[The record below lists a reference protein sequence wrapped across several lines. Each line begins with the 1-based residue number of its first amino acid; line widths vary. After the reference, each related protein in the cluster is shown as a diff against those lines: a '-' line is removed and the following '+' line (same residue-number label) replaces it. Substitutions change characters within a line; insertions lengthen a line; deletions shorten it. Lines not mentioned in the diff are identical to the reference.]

1 MVFTTNV
8 ETKIGFDKIR
18 QLLVKNCL
26 SPLGTKKVDTITV
39 STNYEWI
46 LEQLNQ
52 TNEFVKI
59 LVNEE
64 DFPIDSYFDI
74 HESLSKIATEG
85 TFIEVQ
91 ELFKLRCSL
100 HTIGLIVTF
109 FNQKEECDFFYLKNL
124 SKEIDTFPAIVKS
137 IDHILDNFIII
148 FFSLSPKIF
157 MSFCVSV

>member
-18 QLLVKNCL
+18 QLLVNNCL
-26 SPLGTKKVDTITV
+26 SPLGTKKVDAISV

-46 LEQLNQ
+46 LEQLNL

-100 HTIGLIVTF
+100 HTIGKIVTF

-124 SKEIDTFPAIVKS
+124 SREIDTFPAIVK
-137 IDHILDNFIII
+137 
-148 FFSLSPKIF
+148 
-157 MSFCVSV
+157 